1 MEKETIEKYIEAGK
15 IAKKAIELSKK
26 IVKPGASILETAQK
40 IESEITQNN
49 GQIAFPTNISI
60 NDLAAHDT
68 AFPNDTRT
76 FKEDDIIKIDIGV
89 HIDGYIADTATTIS
103 FNNNKADML
112 KASREALQNALK
124 ITRPGTN
131 IGDIGKTI
139 QETIE
144 SFGYKPVSN
153 LSGHYLGQYKLHTGT
168 SIPNIKT
175 DTDVTLKEGD
185 AIAIEPFATDGAG
198 AIRDGSR
205 AAIYRFI
212 QNKPVRLQAAR
223 KLLQIA
229 QKNYSTL
236 PFAARWLKEPKGFM
250 LDVALKQL
258 VQAGALHEYPVLKEI
273 GNGTV
278 TQAEHTVLI
287 QEKPIVT
294 TA

>member
-26 IVKPGASILETAQK
+26 IVKPDASIIETAQK
-40 IESEITQNN
+40 IESEITKNN

-60 NDLAAHDT
+60 NDIAAHDT

-76 FKEDDIIKIDIGV
+76 FKDDDIIKIDIGV

-112 KASREALQNALK
+112 KASRKALENAIK

-131 IGDIGKTI
+131 IGSIGKTI

-144 SFGYKPVSN
+144 SYGYKPVSN
-153 LSGHYLGQYKLHTGT
+153 LSGHYLGQYLIHTGT

-175 DTDVTLKEGD
+175 DTDATLKEGD

-223 KLLQIA
+223 KLLTFA

-236 PFAARWLKEPKGFM
+236 PFAARWIKDPKGFM
-250 LDVALKQL
+250 LDAALKQL

-273 GNGTV
+273 GAGTV
-278 TQAEHTVLI
+278 TQAEHTILI